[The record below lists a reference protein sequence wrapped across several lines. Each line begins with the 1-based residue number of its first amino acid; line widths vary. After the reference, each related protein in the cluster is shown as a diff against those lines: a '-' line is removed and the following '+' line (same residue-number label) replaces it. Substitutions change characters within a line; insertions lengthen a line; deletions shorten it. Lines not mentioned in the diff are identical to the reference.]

1 MTKDLDEIIKICY
14 EYDEIARNVP
24 RKMSLI
30 GGLTVAK
37 YAEKVKA
44 LGFEFGE
51 DINSISDLKV
61 IKGYRLENSA
71 TKHKPDMNE
80 YYVVWSNGS
89 IGTLRFAENAYRC
102 LDTFEVIKA
111 LSPIYESFIEELMRY
126 NPVNYDLSNCI
137 IIYDTKSG
145 GKLMRDYPKIEEKAQ
160 KLADIKLKELKLE
173 YLREEC
179 NKLQKELDKTE
190 GF

>member
-30 GGLTVAK
+30 GGIMVAK
-37 YAEKVKA
+37 YAEKLKA

-51 DINSISDLKV
+51 DINAISDLST

-80 YYVVWSNGS
+80 YYVIWSNGRK
-89 IGTLRFAENAYRC
+89 GVLQFAENC
-102 LDTFEVIKA
+102 NDLDVFEIINA
-111 LSPIYESFIEELMRY
+111 LSPIYKDFIEELMCY
-126 NPVNYDLSNCI
+126 NPLNYDLSNCI
-137 IIYDTKSG
+137 IIYDAKSG
-145 GKLMRDYPKIEEKAQ
+145 GKLMRDYPKIVGKAQ
-160 KLADIKLKELKLE
+160 KLADKKLKELKLAH
-173 YLREEC
+173 LREEC
-179 NKLQKELDKTE
+179 DELQKELEKE
-190 GF
+190 EES